1 MRAYCVCAHVP
12 TLAPPIELVIVRHQA
27 EARRS
32 SGTARLALLALPAA
46 RVIECG
52 DDLGAAAAAL
62 GEWLAA
68 APAPTALLFP
78 DGGAEGGA
86 AAEARRLVVLDGTW
100 REARRMLRRLPL
112 LWPLPRLALPAAP
125 PPPLRLRHAPAA
137 ESRSTIEA
145 IADALA
151 RLGDPDSARALH
163 ELYGRFAEQG
173 LRARGTFGYHSRAAV
188 APAGAGPR
196 SRDRG

>member
-12 TLAPPIELVIVRHQA
+12 TLVPPIEIAILRHHA

-52 DDLGAAAAAL
+52 DDLVAASEAL
-62 GEWLAA
+62 GDWLAA
-68 APAPTALLFP
+68 APAPAALLFP
-78 DGGAEGGA
+78 DGGAESGA
-86 AAEARRLVVLDGTW
+86 AAAAQRLVVLDGTW
-100 REARRMLRRLPL
+100 REARRMLHRVPA
-112 LWPLPRLALPAAP
+112 LWSLPRLALPAAP
-125 PPPLRLRHAPAA
+125 PPPLRLRRAPAA

-151 RLGDPDSARALH
+151 RLGDADSARALH
-163 ELYGRFAEQG
+163 ELYRRFAEKG
-173 LRARGTFGYHSRAAV
+173 LRARGTFGYHSRATA
-188 APAGAGPR
+188 APAGTGPG